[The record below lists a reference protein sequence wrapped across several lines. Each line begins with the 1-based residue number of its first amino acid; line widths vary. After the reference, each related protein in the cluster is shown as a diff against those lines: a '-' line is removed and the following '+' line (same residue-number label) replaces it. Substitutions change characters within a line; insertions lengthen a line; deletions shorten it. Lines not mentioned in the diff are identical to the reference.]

1 MTMTSENLEQLRDQ
15 AAKERAARLEAE
27 RIAES
32 AIGQFYAEQ
41 KHLILLQAIT
51 IAANE
56 AQTFAEAMTP
66 ALEKLCQ
73 HHDWP
78 LAHVLTGEASKGGAD
93 ELVSAQLWYADRP
106 AALGV
111 FRNLTSPMR
120 FARDESL
127 PGYVFTSGRP
137 AWTLRLN
144 GDSDSTRAVLARDL
158 GLTSAFC
165 FPLFAG
171 ASVVG
176 VMEFFSRTEQEPSD
190 RFLELMQHVG
200 TQLGRVL
207 ERERQTAQMRKSEA
221 YFRRLTDNAL
231 DLITILEPDGTIRYE
246 SHSIETVL
254 GHKPEEYRGQ
264 NAFEF
269 VHPEDVPYVT
279 QAFQTALQGQGNTPQ
294 LTFRFRHRDGSYRI
308 LEGCGNNLLNDPV
321 VAGVIFNS
329 RDVTERKKLEEQF
342 QQSQKVQAIG
352 QLAGGVAHDFNNILT
367 AILGYSDVTLR
378 QLSPN
383 HFLYQNVAEIRR
395 AAERAASLTRQLLA
409 FSRKQV
415 LLPRVL
421 DLNIV
426 VGDMDKMLRRLLGE
440 HIDLVAVLPE
450 NTGRIKADPGQVE
463 QIIMNL
469 AVNARDAMPGGGKL
483 TIETSNVTLDREY
496 CRMRPEVAPGDY
508 VMLAVSDNGTGM
520 TPEVQA
526 RVFEPFFTTKKL
538 GEGTGLGLATC
549 HGIVKQSGG
558 HIAVYSEWGHGTT
571 FKVLLPRVDA
581 PVDAAECVE
590 TPSAEMPRGAET
602 VLLVEDEP
610 MLRELGCMVLG
621 ELGYRVLNACNGV
634 DALRVLAEH
643 AGESIDLLVTDVVM
657 PEMGGTEL
665 AVQMRSRWPRT
676 KILFCSGYTEDAI
689 TRDGLLQPGT
699 SFMQKP
705 YNVATLAG
713 RVREVLLAN

>member
-1 MTMTSENLEQLRDQ
+1 MTPEDVEQLRGQ
-15 AAKERAARLEAE
+15 AAQERAARLEAE
-27 RIAES
+27 SLAES
-32 AIGQFYAEQ
+32 AIGHFYEEQ
-41 KHLILLQAIT
+41 KHLVLLQAIT
-51 IAANE
+51 VAANQ
-56 AQTFAEAMTP
+56 AQTFAEAMP
-66 ALEKLCQ
+66 IALEKLCR

-78 LAHVLTGEASKGGAD
+78 FAHVLTGEESKGGES

-111 FRNLTSPMR
+111 FRNLTLPMH

-127 PGYVFTSGRP
+127 PGYFFASGQP
-137 AWTLRLN
+137 AWTLQLGAD
-144 GDSDSTRAVLARDL
+144 GDGTRAVLAHDL
-158 GLTSAFC
+158 GLTSAFT

-171 ASVVG
+171 SNVVG
-176 VMEFFSRTEQEPSD
+176 VMEFFSRSEEEPSS
-190 RFLELMQHVG
+190 RFLQLMRHVG

-207 ERERQTAQMRKSEA
+207 ERERQAAQMRKSEA

-231 DLITILEPDGTIRYE
+231 DLITILEPDGTTRYE

-254 GHKPEEYRGQ
+254 GHKPEEYRGK

-269 VHPEDVPYVT
+269 VHPEDVPFVA

-367 AILGYSDVTLR
+367 AILGYSDVTLK

-383 HFLYQNVAEIRR
+383 HVLHQNVSEIRK

-415 LLPRVL
+415 LQPRVL
-421 DLNIV
+421 NLNLV
-426 VGDMDKMLRRLLGE
+426 VRDMDNMLRRLLGE
-440 HIDLVAVLPE
+440 HMDLVAVLPE
-450 NTGRIKADPGQVE
+450 NVGRIKADPGQVE

-483 TIETSNVTLDREY
+483 TIETKNLSLDHEY
-496 CRMRPEVAPGDY
+496 CRLRPEVVPGDY

-526 RVFEPFFTTKKL
+526 RIFEPFFTTKKT

-558 HIAVYSEWGHGTT
+558 HIAVYSERGHGTT
-571 FKVLLPRVDA
+571 FKVLFPRIAA
-581 PVDAAECVE
+581 PVDAPKAAQ
-590 TPSAEMPRGAET
+590 PSPQEMEHGTET

-643 AGESIDLLVTDVVM
+643 SGESIDLLVTDVVM

-665 AVQMRSRWPRT
+665 AVQMRTRSPRT
-676 KILFCSGYTEDAI
+676 KVLFCSGYTEDAI

-705 YNVATLAG
+705 YSVATLAG
-713 RVREVLLAN
+713 RVREVLVAN